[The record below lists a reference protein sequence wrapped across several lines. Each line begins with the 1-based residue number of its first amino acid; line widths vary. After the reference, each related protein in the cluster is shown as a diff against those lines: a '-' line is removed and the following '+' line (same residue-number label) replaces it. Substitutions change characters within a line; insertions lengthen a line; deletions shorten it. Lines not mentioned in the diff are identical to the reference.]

1 MFKAIRR
8 RIAAPLLA
16 LALSAFTIGGISGIA
31 VSATPVPERSPRKTA
46 SVPAPKPGEKKVLLK
61 NLGMACPFCKAAISA
76 KLKGVPGVI
85 AYEVDLRSDSA
96 TVLYDPAKVTIE
108 KLKEEIAET
117 GFRVRAVEELEK

>member
-1 MFKAIRR
+1 MFAYIRHT
-8 RIAAPLLA
+8 IAQRLLSLAFLA
-16 LALSAFTIGGISGIA
+16 LASGNISGIA
-31 VSATPVPERSPRKTA
+31 LSATTAPEPSSRKAA

-76 KLKGVPGVI
+76 KLKNVPGVI

-108 KLKEEIAET
+108 MLKEAIAET